1 MTLNDI
7 DETITFD
14 SLEECIAL
22 KNKLISFIKHNKREI
37 KDKGNKP
44 ELTINTKI
52 DQYDKN
58 E

>member
-37 KDKGNKP
+37 KDRGNEP
-44 ELTINTKI
+44 ELTINTNI
-52 DQYDKN
+52 ENYGKN